1 MLSVLNNLMNLA
13 ISCSI
18 DETFDFGLYSSRKL
32 YVQSLCT
39 IFGSDSDHELPME
52 VCTCYAYFVYNYMY
66 LVIRTSMASTR
77 SNDNRALI
85 IDSLLID
92 LS

>member
-18 DETFDFGLYSSRKL
+18 DETFGFGLYSSRKL

-52 VCTCYAYFVYNYMY
+52 VCTCYAYFCVQLHVFSYTYINGKHQKQ
-66 LVIRTSMASTR
+66 
-77 SNDNRALI
+77 
-85 IDSLLID
+85 
-92 LS
+92 